1 MATPSTAEPY
11 STQSGVGSVARSE
24 TERHVVA
31 ILRSFA
37 PGLTAIFTVGV
48 LASCASAG
56 ASNATI
62 EVEGRLIQTMAG
74 GSDAEGWIL
83 QTDAGVLPLELF
95 TSASPRDATC
105 VTVEVPDDFGQ
116 PSDPTEIFDALD
128 ALVQESGDA
137 LPVSGYC

>member
-1 MATPSTAEPY
+1 
-11 STQSGVGSVARSE
+11 
-24 TERHVVA
+24 VA